1 MQDKDFDSL
10 LKRKFEYQDL
20 PEHEDGKWAS
30 LTDRLDAFDRRRN
43 VLSKLVY
50 ALALSILLLGN
61 VAWFFNWQGLYSTNT
76 SRPLEPIVKRDTLL
90 QTIHIVRYDTIYRT
104 IITENKFTNPAQLLK
119 PENIRLPNLPT
130 NSQSYEIPASTSTVP
145 QISGN
150 DNEATSLGG
159 IKDAEINYSTRTGSS
174 DTPVP
179 IIQPGNFKG
188 LKNIFLP
195 LNPLKA
201 RTIPF
206 ARHSITQS
214 IPLPNILMSN
224 EILQE
229 KTQSNLEEQVQK
241 KSPFRW
247 HPMWINSR
255 QLLFFPGKLEGY
267 VVSSGLQMER
277 NISDRIAL
285 GASLRLGFASVE
297 SSDISR
303 SPSLDNTAPTLP
315 GPTYRFNHW
324 DVDFMPLAQYQLYGH
339 FRFASLGKTRLMAGS
354 GALWIS
360 TSPYIIDY
368 QYLNQDFFSEKE
380 LEFKKTAETR
390 WQGLHL
396 LLQAETPL
404 SNKIAIGTRVS
415 GLIPKRPLQTVLDQ
429 SLGLDFW
436 LRFRL

>member
-10 LKRKFEYQDL
+10 LKRKFEYEDL
-20 PEHEDGKWAS
+20 PEPQEGKWAA
-30 LTDRLDAFDRRRN
+30 LTNRLDAFDRKRN
-43 VLSKLVY
+43 
-50 ALALSILLLGN
+50 ALSRLLYGLAIAILLLGN
-61 VAWFFNWQGLYSTNT
+61 VAWFFNWQET
-76 SRPLEPIVKRDTLL
+76 SSDRASKTIEPVVKRDTIL
-90 QTIHIVRYDTIYRT
+90 QTIQIVRYDTIYRT
-104 IITENKFTNPAQLLK
+104 VIIENTFTNPVQSVK
-119 PENIRLPNLPT
+119 SGNIRRPDVPAK
-130 NSQSYEIPASTSTVP
+130 SQSYEKPASSSTVP

-159 IKDAEINYSTRTGSS
+159 TKAAEINYSTRTGSS

-179 IIQPGNFKG
+179 IIQPGNIKE

-201 RTIPF
+201 GTIPL

-214 IPLPNILMSN
+214 IPLPTNLTSN
-224 EILQE
+224 EILQD

-247 HPMWINSR
+247 QPMWINSR

-285 GASLRLGFASVE
+285 GASLRFGFASVE

-339 FRFASLGKTRLMAGS
+339 FRFASLGKTRLMAGT

-360 TSPYIIDY
+360 TSSYIIDY
-368 QYLNQDFFSEKE
+368 QYINQDFFSEKE

-390 WQGLHL
+390 WQGLNL
-396 LLQAETPL
+396 LFQAERPL
-404 SNKIAIGTRVS
+404 GKKVALGTRVS
-415 GLIPKRPLQTVLDQ
+415 GLIPQRPLQTVLDQ